1 MTNIKLLKE
10 ISDEVD
16 KIFIEITEND
26 NLSLDE
32 LDELSRLNEYLNF
45 RLNDYVEDYNKELIE
60 IYNKLKS
67 KIAISKLYMF
77 FSVLVSFLLLI
88 NISPISL
95 FGIVLINCISIR
107 VLHNLKE
114 KDKYIN
120 KLCEDIENL
129 QNKMHRLIITMDN
142 NEKQIFKQQKNIY
155 TKNINDI
162 KKDKN
167 KIIKI
172 KKANEL
178 IQKYISFE
186 IFPTNEND
194 EIRELATKM
203 LQLDLNSN
211 NPSLE
216 YLLIEAKEKVK
227 NDESNLTRKL

>member
-16 KIFIEITEND
+16 KIFKQITEND

-107 VLHNLKE
+107 VIHNLEE

-120 KLCEDIENL
+120 KLCEDIETL
-129 QNKMHRLIITMDN
+129 QNKMHRLIITIDN

-162 KKDKN
+162 KKDKTE
-167 KIIKI
+167 KIKI

-186 IFPTNEND
+186 IFPTTEND

-216 YLLIEAKEKVK
+216 YLLIEAKEKMK
-227 NDESNLTRKL
+227 NDEMKLTRKL